1 MKKHL
6 TLLLLLVSVCF
17 YGQEAVELE
26 GFYKVNGGEHLFFPL
41 QDSLV
46 SAPFFLRL
54 NEKKLPKSFNNTA
67 LIRVKGKKIKK
78 PFFARTYSILYQ
90 IEADE
95 VAVSDNNLL
104 LEDYLKK
111 HQVYK
116 TELKEGE
123 ERLEYFE
130 KEGYYTGPFEGHTFV
145 WFENEEFQDDAWP
158 FFDENITQNIYVNGE
173 RGLGIKSSFNK
184 GIYLK
189 VKGIRTYG
197 KRYGHYVG
205 RESQVNISSVT
216 EIDADKSLWEFIER
230 KIKEKGFYVYKKQK
244 LTFPN
249 ILQEGQTYTFKSLA
263 VCDCMLEAKRT
274 GGYINYTFTEKE
286 GTTIKSRFTGR
297 LIAKPWTYD
306 KEPDYNWTDY
316 QVTYESVETENRV
329 YDYSKFTVQVYRE
342 KYEDG
347 SIWIAI
353 EDYINDREFG
363 LTEVKN

>member
-17 YGQEAVELE
+17 YGQESVELE
-26 GFYKVNGGEHLFFPL
+26 GFYKVNGRENLFFPL
-41 QDSLV
+41 QNNLVQVPLIANLKNNKLPDGFVNTSLV
-46 SAPFFLRL
+46 
-54 NEKKLPKSFNNTA
+54 KL
-67 LIRVKGKKIKK
+67 KGKIIEQRS
-78 PFFARTYSILYQ
+78 FFESYFTKYT
-90 IEADE
+90 IEVDE
-95 VAVSDNNLL
+95 IVSVKNNQL

-130 KEGYYTGPFEGHTFV
+130 EEGYYTGPFEGHTFV
-145 WFENEEFQDDAWP
+145 WFENEEFKGDAWP

-197 KRYGHYVG
+197 KRYGHYGG

-249 ILQEGQTYTFKSLA
+249 ILEEGKTYTFKSLA

-274 GGYINYTFTEKE
+274 GGYIDYTFTEKE
-286 GTTIKSRFTGR
+286 GTAIKSRFSGR

-316 QVTYESVETENRV
+316 QVTYESVETESRV
-329 YDYSKFTVQVYRE
+329 YDYSKFTVQVYRK